1 MHHLIKTIAGAAM
14 LAIFTLPSQAGDAEK
29 GAKVYRKCVSCHMIG
44 DGAKNRVGPQ
54 LNGIIG
60 REIGAIAD
68 YKYSKAMV
76 QYAATAKIWSEENLA
91 AYLENPRKLVKGWT
105 HGICRSQKRKR
116 PRRCHCLSE
125 RKRPIGLFDTFQNRQ
140 IIGHGRAAHIEHT
153 GQLGVFDLHVAG
165 LIHKLARRHDMHGHT
180 GRPDRMPFGFQPA

>member
-1 MHHLIKTIAGAAM
+1 MRLLTTCFAATAM

-29 GAKVYRKCVSCHMIG
+29 GAKIYRKCVSCHMIG
-44 DGAKNRVGPQ
+44 DGAKNRIGPQ

-91 AYLENPRKLVKGWT
+91 AYLESPRKLVKG
-105 HGICRSQKRKR
+105 
-116 PRRCHCLSE
+116 
-125 RKRPIGLFDTFQNRQ
+125 
-140 IIGHGRAAHIEHT
+140 GRMA
-153 GQLGVFDLHVAG
+153 FAG
-165 LIHKLARRHDMHGHT
+165 LRKEK
-180 GRPDRMPFGFQPA
+180 DRADVIAYLKENAK

>member
-1 MHHLIKTIAGAAM
+1 MRLLTTCFAAAAM
-14 LAIFTLPSQAGDAEK
+14 LVIFTLTSQAGDAEK

-60 REIGAIAD
+60 REIGAVAD

-91 AYLENPRKLVKGWT
+91 AYLESPRKLVKG
-105 HGICRSQKRKR
+105 
-116 PRRCHCLSE
+116 
-125 RKRPIGLFDTFQNRQ
+125 
-140 IIGHGRAAHIEHT
+140 GRMA
-153 GQLGVFDLHVAG
+153 FAG
-165 LIHKLARRHDMHGHT
+165 LRKEK
-180 GRPDRMPFGFQPA
+180 DRADVIAYLKENAN